1 MTFNVVPDITSSN
14 LDIAGGSGQ
23 QAGLSMSQVGG
34 GATMSKEVPIYLEGN
49 LGYSRYDPK
58 FVISQGQESRLIP
71 AKWNSLTA
79 TGGIGWDFTVAPNW
93 VLRPIANFSLGTVAS
108 DIQIGN
114 WYINRKT
121 GKGLDF
127 LDNGQLNVFGLG
139 GSLMLDYELFS
150 DTQDID
156 AEFRYSYLHLQ
167 STIGTSPSV
176 KGEANAENLGIYL
189 RRRAPLLDWT
199 LLDRPLRYVLEGART
214 EYLGDQRGLLGFNA
228 LNSVGIGL
236 ELDSSNYQV
245 WVTRTR
251 LMYRLMFGNN
261 TNGYAIGLAMSFER
275 RKAKGKRGSMMN
287 LTNVQ
292 IDGLLATLQVRFE
305 QHRHR
310 HEGITWSQVRA
321 RLDANSQSL
330 RSIHEMESSGGE
342 PDVIGQ
348 DRQTGQLIFC
358 DCSAESPSG
367 RRSLCYDGAALA
379 SRKENRS
386 EEHTSE
392 LQSR

>member
-1 MTFNVVPDITSSN
+1 MEITAMHSAHKPLLGQGKPTRSPAPAASAASRQQPLLLLACLATASPVMAADGAVDARVQERANAVVSLMTFNVIPDITSSN
-14 LDIAGGSGQ
+14 LDISGGSGQ
-23 QAGLSMSQVGG
+23 QAALTMSQVGG

-58 FVISQGQESRLIP
+58 FVISQGEESRTIP

-79 TGGIGWDFTVAPNW
+79 TGGIGWDFAVAPNW

-114 WYINRKT
+114 WYLDRKT
-121 GKGLDF
+121 GKSLDF

-176 KGEANAENLGIYL
+176 KGEANAENFGIYL

-228 LNSVGIGL
+228 LNSVGVGL
-236 ELDSSNYQV
+236 ELDSSKYPV

-261 TNGYAIGLAMSFER
+261 TNGYAIGLAMSF
-275 RKAKGKRGSMMN
+275 
-287 LTNVQ
+287 
-292 IDGLLATLQVRFE
+292 
-305 QHRHR
+305 
-310 HEGITWSQVRA
+310 
-321 RLDANSQSL
+321 
-330 RSIHEMESSGGE
+330 
-342 PDVIGQ
+342 
-348 DRQTGQLIFC
+348 
-358 DCSAESPSG
+358 
-367 RRSLCYDGAALA
+367 
-379 SRKENRS
+379 
-386 EEHTSE
+386 
-392 LQSR
+392 